1 MGSDMG
7 ITLELDATAA
17 KGILDRQGIAK
28 VRHIDVNCL
37 WLQEQCA
44 KKIVPLTKIPGE
56 HNSADLMTK
65 HLSIAMILR
74 HMAMLNL
81 AHVGGRS
88 EAAAKLHALADKAAP
103 CKVVFIDPKPKRAV
117 NDYWAERGE
126 HGRWVR
132 MHIEPRLS
140 HFDPW
145 RAPRGPG
152 RRTKLKSD
160 RITQGTYIEGG
171 GNFQKTDD
179 WQNMNKTEMARKRLW
194 TGRTIFMVDKR
205 YSKEY
210 GTDQRR
216 QRTTV
221 ANHTSGL
228 T

>member
-1 MGSDMG
+1 
-7 ITLELDATAA
+7 
-17 KGILDRQGIAK
+17 
-28 VRHIDVNCL
+28 
-37 WLQEQCA
+37 
-44 KKIVPLTKIPGE
+44 
-56 HNSADLMTK
+56 MTK
-65 HLSIAMILR
+65 HLLIAVILR

-88 EAAAKLHALADKAAP
+88 EAAAKLHILVAKAAP
-103 CKVVFIDPKPKRAV
+103 RKVVFVDPKPKRAV

-132 MHIEPRLS
+132 VHTEPRLA

-152 RRTKLKSD
+152 RRTKLKDD

-171 GNFQKTDD
+171 GNFQKKDN
-179 WQNMNKTEMARKRLW
+179 WQSVNETEAVKKKLW

-205 YSKEY
+205 YSREF

-221 ANHTSGL
+221 ANHSDEL
-228 T
+228 V